1 MFTFWKIEIALMLLH
16 RLHKILIFELYK
28 KNRINMKTKSIKIIM
43 VLFVLSFTSCVSTK
57 KFNEVRGN
65 LEQKVD
71 ALTKTKMELEA
82 SRTELMGRNDLLE
95 LKLKNAEKKLADA
108 EYSLSVQQQKAVAL
122 EKEIADLQHQMEAL
136 NSGSSSEIEK
146 LLRDL
151 QTAQNNLNIREDK
164 LREAEKEL
172 ENKNA
177 RLIELQNVLAQKEQA
192 VKDLK
197 NKVMNALT
205 GFNNK
210 GLTVHEKNGKV
221 YVSLDEKLLFKTGKW
236 NVDPNGQRA
245 LKELG
250 IVLAQNPDI
259 SVMVEGHTDDV
270 PMHGSGDV
278 KDNWDLSVMRAT
290 AVTKI
295 LTENQQID
303 PVRIIAAGR
312 SEYLPLSSDKTPEGR
327 QMNRRTEII
336 LTPKIDELLK
346 LIEVN

>member
-1 MFTFWKIEIALMLLH
+1 MRT
-16 RLHKILIFELYK
+16 R
-28 KNRINMKTKSIKIIM
+28 SIKIVV
-43 VLFVLSFTSCVSTK
+43 VLFILSFTSCVSTK
-57 KFNEVRGN
+57 KFNEVRGS
-65 LEQKVD
+65 LEQRVD
-71 ALTKTKMELEA
+71 VLSKSKMELEA
-82 SRTELMGRNDLLE
+82 TRTELMSRNDLLE
-95 LKLKNAEKKLADA
+95 SKLKNAEKKLGDA
-108 EYSLSVQQQKAVAL
+108 EYSLSVQQQKALAL
-122 EKEIADLQHQMEAL
+122 EKEIADLQHQMGIL
-136 NSGSSSEIEK
+136 NSGSSAEIEK
-146 LLRDL
+146 LLSDL
-151 QTAQNNLNIREDK
+151 QTAQNNLNVREDK

-172 ENKNA
+172 RNNNA
-177 RLIELQNVLAQKEQA
+177 RLIELQNVLAQKDQA

-197 NKVMNALT
+197 NKVLNALT
-205 GFNNK
+205 GFNNN

-236 NVDPNGQRA
+236 NVDPNGQKA

-270 PMHGSGDV
+270 PMRGLGDV

-303 PVRIIAAGR
+303 PVRIVAAGR
-312 SEYLPLSSDKTPEGR
+312 SEYLPLSPDKTAESR

>member
-1 MFTFWKIEIALMLLH
+1 MPN
-16 RLHKILIFELYK
+16 ILFPFKNK
-28 KNRINMKTKSIKIIM
+28 KQQR
-43 VLFVLSFTSCVSTK
+43 
-57 KFNEVRGN
+57 
-65 LEQKVD
+65 QK
-71 ALTKTKMELEA
+71 
-82 SRTELMGRNDLLE
+82 
-95 LKLKNAEKKLADA
+95 
-108 EYSLSVQQQKAVAL
+108 QKAAAL
-122 EKEIADLQHQMEAL
+122 DKEIADLQHQMGIL
-136 NSGSSSEIEK
+136 NSGSSAEIEK
-146 LLRDL
+146 LLSDL
-151 QTAQNNLNIREDK
+151 QTAQNNLNVREDK

-172 ENKNA
+172 KNNNA
-177 RLIELQNVLAQKEQA
+177 RLIELQNVLAQKDQA

-205 GFNNK
+205 GFNNN

-236 NVDPNGQRA
+236 NVDPNGQKA

-250 IVLAQNPDI
+250 FVLAQNPDI

-270 PMHGSGDV
+270 PMRGLGDV

-295 LTENQQID
+295 LTENPQID

-312 SEYLPLSSDKTPEGR
+312 SEYLPLSPDKTSESR

-336 LTPKIDELLK
+336 LTPKIDELLR